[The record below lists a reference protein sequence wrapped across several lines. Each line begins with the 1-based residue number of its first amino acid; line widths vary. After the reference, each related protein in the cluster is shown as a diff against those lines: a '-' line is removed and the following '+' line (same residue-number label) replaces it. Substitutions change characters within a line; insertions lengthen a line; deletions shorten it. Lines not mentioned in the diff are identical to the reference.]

1 MEIGV
6 DGLLALLVVETEV
19 EHRIGTSGKEE
30 LAWIFFLIIP
40 RLRSN
45 FLQSCATPGG
55 GGFGVNTDEEE
66 DNVVDLAA
74 TTGGCGVKRDDEDTL
89 LDLVEAIEALACE
102 GEAMTGE

>member
-19 EHRIGTSGKEE
+19 EHRIGTSEEEE

-45 FLQSCATPGG
+45 FL
-55 GGFGVNTDEEE
+55 
-66 DNVVDLAA
+66 
-74 TTGGCGVKRDDEDTL
+74 
-89 LDLVEAIEALACE
+89 
-102 GEAMTGE
+102 